1 MPRDADGMPCMI
13 QSGQGN
19 AWGWA
24 LMRKECFARSAVRR
38 LMPCQNRF
46 GAADREWADRMVTF

>member
-19 AWGWA
+19 ARGWA
-24 LMRKECFARSAVRR
+24 LMRERFLRRAQSGAVCPLRTNSARPIGNGPRV
-38 LMPCQNRF
+38 
-46 GAADREWADRMVTF
+46 W

>member
-1 MPRDADGMPCMI
+1 MHDSRQARECLRVG
-13 QSGQGN
+13 
-19 AWGWA
+19 

-38 LMPCQNRF
+38 LMPHQNRF